1 MTMGRYDNFHNTKNI
16 EKAQKKLDK
25 LLSKR
30 KPDQYQIDLARE
42 ALAQAKLFE
51 SCQIFKSFS
60 GYAPNENIMFSD
72 DNRVMWFIKYLVPY
86 DEISSYSIVENVVQK
101 AQTQTKSR
109 GVISRAIIGGAI
121 AGGVGAVVG
130 AASAGSKS
138 QTTYYNEGEGF
149 FLQIFT
155 KNGERYSCHIESN
168 GFIANKV
175 HPKWLELGTK
185 LQSIIDG
192 KV

>member
-1 MTMGRYDNFHNTKNI
+1 MGQYDNFHNTKNI
-16 EKAQKKLDK
+16 EKAQRKLDK
-25 LLSKR
+25 LLKKR
-30 KPDQYQIDLARE
+30 KPDQYQIDLAKE
-42 ALAQAKLFE
+42 ALSQAKLFE

-72 DNRVMWFIKYLVPY
+72 DNRVIWFVKYLIPY

-101 AQTQTKSR
+101 AQTQTTSK
-109 GVISRAIIGGAI
+109 GVITRAIIGGAI
-121 AGGVGAVVG
+121 AGGVGAIVG

-149 FLQIFT
+149 FMQIFT
-155 KNGERYSCHIESN
+155 KNGERYSCHIENS
-168 GFIANKV
+168 GFIGNKV

>member
-1 MTMGRYDNFHNTKNI
+1 MGQYDNFHNTKNI
-16 EKAQKKLDK
+16 EKAQRKLDK
-25 LLSKR
+25 LLKKR
-30 KPDQYQIDLARE
+30 KPDQYQIDLAKE
-42 ALAQAKLFE
+42 ALSQAKMFE

-72 DNRVMWFIKYLVPY
+72 DNRVMWFVKYLIPY

-101 AQTQTKSR
+101 AQTQTTSK
-109 GVISRAIIGGAI
+109 GVITRAIIGGAI

-149 FLQIFT
+149 FMQIFT
-155 KNGERYSCHIESN
+155 KNGERYSCHIENS
-168 GFIANKV
+168 GFIGNKV

>member
-1 MTMGRYDNFHNTKNI
+1 MGQYDNFHNTKNI
-16 EKAQKKLDK
+16 EKAQRKLDK
-25 LLSKR
+25 LLKKR
-30 KPDQYQIDLARE
+30 KPDQYQIDLAKE
-42 ALAQAKLFE
+42 ALSQAKLFE

-72 DNRVMWFIKYLVPY
+72 DNRVMWFVKYLIPY

-101 AQTQTKSR
+101 AQTQTTSK
-109 GVISRAIIGGAI
+109 GVITRAIIGGAI

-149 FLQIFT
+149 FMQIFT
-155 KNGERYSCHIESN
+155 KNGERYSCHIENS
-168 GFIANKV
+168 GFIGNKV
-175 HPKWLELGTK
+175 HPKWLELGAK

>member
-1 MTMGRYDNFHNTKNI
+1 MGQYDNFHNTKNI
-16 EKAQKKLDK
+16 EKAQRKLDK
-25 LLSKR
+25 LLKKR
-30 KPDQYQIDLARE
+30 KPDQYQIDLAKE
-42 ALAQAKLFE
+42 ALSQAKLFE

-72 DNRVMWFIKYLVPY
+72 DNRVIWFVKYLIPY

-101 AQTQTKSR
+101 AQTQTTSK
-109 GVISRAIIGGAI
+109 GVITRAIIGGAI

-138 QTTYYNEGEGF
+138 QTTYYNESEGF
-149 FLQIFT
+149 FMQIFT
-155 KNGERYSCHIESN
+155 KNGERYSCHIENS
-168 GFIANKV
+168 GFIGNKV

>member
-60 GYAPNENIMFSD
+60 GYAPNENIIVSD

-149 FLQIFT
+149 FQQIFT

>member
-1 MTMGRYDNFHNTKNI
+1 MGQYDNFHNTRNI
-16 EKAQKKLDK
+16 EKAQRKLDK
-25 LLSKR
+25 LLKKR
-30 KPDQYQIDLARE
+30 KPDQYQIDLAKE
-42 ALAQAKLFE
+42 ALSQAKLFE

-72 DNRVMWFIKYLVPY
+72 DNRVIWFVKYLIPY
-86 DEISSYSIVENVVQK
+86 DEIISYSIVENVVQK
-101 AQTQTKSR
+101 AQTQTTSK
-109 GVISRAIIGGAI
+109 GVITRAIIGGTI

-149 FLQIFT
+149 FMQIFT
-155 KNGERYSCHIESN
+155 KNGERYSCHIENS
-168 GFIANKV
+168 GFIGNKV

>member
-1 MTMGRYDNFHNTKNI
+1 MGQYDNFHNTRNI
-16 EKAQKKLDK
+16 EKAQRKLDK
-25 LLSKR
+25 LLKKR
-30 KPDQYQIDLARE
+30 KPDQYQIDLAKE
-42 ALAQAKLFE
+42 ALSQAKLFE

-72 DNRVMWFIKYLVPY
+72 DNRVIWFVKYLIPY
-86 DEISSYSIVENVVQK
+86 DEIISYSIVENVVQK
-101 AQTQTKSR
+101 AQTQTTSK
-109 GVISRAIIGGAI
+109 GVIIRAIIGGAI

-149 FLQIFT
+149 FMQIFT
-155 KNGERYSCHIESN
+155 KNGERYSCHIENS
-168 GFIANKV
+168 GFIGNKV

>member
-1 MTMGRYDNFHNTKNI
+1 MGQYDNFHNTRNN
-16 EKAQKKLDK
+16 EKAQRKLDK
-25 LLSKR
+25 LLKKR
-30 KPDQYQIDLARE
+30 KPDQYQIDLAKE
-42 ALAQAKLFE
+42 ALSQAKLFE

-72 DNRVMWFIKYLVPY
+72 DNRVIWFVKYLIPY
-86 DEISSYSIVENVVQK
+86 DEIISYSIVENVVQK
-101 AQTQTKSR
+101 AQTQTTSK
-109 GVISRAIIGGAI
+109 GVITRAIIGGAI

-149 FLQIFT
+149 FMQIFT
-155 KNGERYSCHIESN
+155 KNGERYSCHIENS
-168 GFIANKV
+168 GFIGNKV

>member
-1 MTMGRYDNFHNTKNI
+1 MGQYDNFHNTKNI
-16 EKAQKKLDK
+16 EKAQRKLDK
-25 LLSKR
+25 LLKKR
-30 KPDQYQIDLARE
+30 KPDQYQIDLAKE
-42 ALAQAKLFE
+42 ALSQAKLFE

-72 DNRVMWFIKYLVPY
+72 DNRVMWFVKYLIPY
-86 DEISSYSIVENVVQK
+86 NEISSYSIVENVVQK
-101 AQTQTKSR
+101 AQTQTTSK
-109 GVISRAIIGGAI
+109 GVITRAIIGGAI

-149 FLQIFT
+149 FMQIFT
-155 KNGERYSCHIESN
+155 KNGERYSCHIENS
-168 GFIANKV
+168 GFIGNKV

>member
-1 MTMGRYDNFHNTKNI
+1 MGQYDNFHNTKNI
-16 EKAQKKLDK
+16 EKAQRKLDK
-25 LLSKR
+25 LLKKR
-30 KPDQYQIDLARE
+30 KPDQYQIDLAKE
-42 ALAQAKLFE
+42 ALSQAKMFE

-72 DNRVMWFIKYLVPY
+72 DNRVIWFVKYLIPY
-86 DEISSYSIVENVVQK
+86 DEIISYSIVENVVQK
-101 AQTQTKSR
+101 AQTQTTSK
-109 GVISRAIIGGAI
+109 GVITRAIIGGAI

-155 KNGERYSCHIESN
+155 KNGERYSCHIENS
-168 GFIANKV
+168 GFIGNKV

>member
-1 MTMGRYDNFHNTKNI
+1 MGRYDNFHNTKNI
-16 EKAQKKLDK
+16 KKAQKKLDK

-42 ALAQAKLFE
+42 TLENAKLFE
-51 SCQIFKSFS
+51 SCQIFKSFN

-72 DNRVMWFIKYLVPY
+72 DNRVVWFIKYLIPY
-86 DEISSYSIVENVVQK
+86 DEIASYSIVENVVQK
-101 AQTQTKSR
+101 AQTRTKTK

-138 QTTYYNEGEGF
+138 QTTYYTEGEGF

-155 KNGERYSCHIESN
+155 KNGERYSCHIENS
-168 GFIANKV
+168 GFIGNKV

>member
-1 MTMGRYDNFHNTKNI
+1 MGRYDNFHNTKNI

-60 GYAPNENIMFSD
+60 GYALNENIMFSD

>member
-1 MTMGRYDNFHNTKNI
+1 MGQYDNFHNTKNI
-16 EKAQKKLDK
+16 EKAQRKLDK
-25 LLSKR
+25 LLKKR
-30 KPDQYQIDLARE
+30 KPDQYQIDLAKE
-42 ALAQAKLFE
+42 ALSQAKLFE

-72 DNRVMWFIKYLVPY
+72 DNRVMWFVKYLIPY

-101 AQTQTKSR
+101 AQTQTMSK
-109 GVISRAIIGGAI
+109 GVITRAIIGGAI

-149 FLQIFT
+149 FMQIFT
-155 KNGERYSCHIESN
+155 KNGERYSCHIENS
-168 GFIANKV
+168 GFIGNKV

>member
-1 MTMGRYDNFHNTKNI
+1 MGQYDNFHNTKNI
-16 EKAQKKLDK
+16 EKAQRKLDK
-25 LLSKR
+25 LLKKR
-30 KPDQYQIDLARE
+30 KPDQYQIDLAKE
-42 ALAQAKLFE
+42 ALSQAKLFE

-72 DNRVMWFIKYLVPY
+72 NNRVIWFVKYLIPY

-101 AQTQTKSR
+101 AQTQTTSK
-109 GVISRAIIGGAI
+109 GVITRAIIGGAI

-149 FLQIFT
+149 FMQIFT
-155 KNGERYSCHIESN
+155 KNGERYSCHIENS
-168 GFIANKV
+168 GFIGNKV

>member
-1 MTMGRYDNFHNTKNI
+1 MGQYDNFHNTKNI
-16 EKAQKKLDK
+16 EKAQRKLDK
-25 LLSKR
+25 LLKKR
-30 KPDQYQIDLARE
+30 KPDQYQIDLAKE
-42 ALAQAKLFE
+42 ALSQAKLFE

-72 DNRVMWFIKYLVPY
+72 DNRVMWFVKYLIPY

-101 AQTQTKSR
+101 AQTQTTSK
-109 GVISRAIIGGAI
+109 GVITRAIIGGAI

-149 FLQIFT
+149 FMQIFT
-155 KNGERYSCHIESN
+155 KNGERYSCHIENS
-168 GFIANKV
+168 GFIGNKV
-175 HPKWLELGTK
+175 HPKWLELGIK

>member
-1 MTMGRYDNFHNTKNI
+1 MGQYDNFHNTKNI
-16 EKAQKKLDK
+16 EKAQRKLDK
-25 LLSKR
+25 LLKKR
-30 KPDQYQIDLARE
+30 KPDQYQIDLAKE
-42 ALAQAKLFE
+42 ALSQAKLFE

-72 DNRVMWFIKYLVPY
+72 DNRVIWFVKYLIPY
-86 DEISSYSIVENVVQK
+86 DEIISYSIVENVVQK
-101 AQTQTKSR
+101 AQTQTTSK
-109 GVISRAIIGGAI
+109 GVITRAIIGGAI

-130 AASAGSKS
+130 AASAGSQS
-138 QTTYYNEGEGF
+138 QTTYYTEGEGF

-155 KNGERYSCHIESN
+155 KGGDRYSCHIESD
-168 GFIANKV
+168 GFISNKV

>member
-1 MTMGRYDNFHNTKNI
+1 MGRYDNFHNTKNI

-121 AGGVGAVVG
+121 AGGVGTVVG

>member
-1 MTMGRYDNFHNTKNI
+1 MGQYDNFHNTRNI
-16 EKAQKKLDK
+16 EKAQRKLDK
-25 LLSKR
+25 LLKKR
-30 KPDQYQIDLARE
+30 KPDQYQIDLAKE
-42 ALAQAKLFE
+42 ALSQAKLFE

-72 DNRVMWFIKYLVPY
+72 DNRVIWFVKYLIPY
-86 DEISSYSIVENVVQK
+86 DEIISYSIVENVVQK
-101 AQTQTKSR
+101 AQTQTTSK
-109 GVISRAIIGGAI
+109 GVITRAIIGGAI

-138 QTTYYNEGEGF
+138 QITYYNEGEGF
-149 FLQIFT
+149 FMQIFT
-155 KNGERYSCHIESN
+155 KNGERYSCHIENS
-168 GFIANKV
+168 GFIGNKV

>member
-1 MTMGRYDNFHNTKNI
+1 MGRYDNFHNTKNI

-72 DNRVMWFIKYLVPY
+72 DNRVMWFIKYLIPY
-86 DEISSYSIVENVVQK
+86 DEVSSYSIVENVVQK

-185 LQSIIDG
+185 LQSIIDR

>member
-1 MTMGRYDNFHNTKNI
+1 MGRYDNFHNTKNI

-130 AASAGSKS
+130 AASAESKS

>member
-1 MTMGRYDNFHNTKNI
+1 MGQYDNFHNTKNI
-16 EKAQKKLDK
+16 EKAQRKLDK
-25 LLSKR
+25 LLKKR
-30 KPDQYQIDLARE
+30 KPDQYQIDLAKE
-42 ALAQAKLFE
+42 ALSQAKMFE

>member
-1 MTMGRYDNFHNTKNI
+1 MGQYDNFHNTRNI
-16 EKAQKKLDK
+16 EKAQRKLDK
-25 LLSKR
+25 LLKER
-30 KPDQYQIDLARE
+30 KPDQYQIDLAKE
-42 ALAQAKLFE
+42 ALSQAKLFE

-72 DNRVMWFIKYLVPY
+72 DNRVIWFVKYLIPY
-86 DEISSYSIVENVVQK
+86 DEIISYSIVENVVQK
-101 AQTQTKSR
+101 AQTQTTSK
-109 GVISRAIIGGAI
+109 GVITRAIIGGAI

-149 FLQIFT
+149 FMQIFT
-155 KNGERYSCHIESN
+155 KNGERYSCHIENS
-168 GFIANKV
+168 GFIGNKV

>member
-1 MTMGRYDNFHNTKNI
+1 MGQYDNFYNTKNI
-16 EKAQKKLDK
+16 EKAQRKLDK
-25 LLSKR
+25 LLKKR
-30 KPDQYQIDLARE
+30 KPDQYQIDLAKE
-42 ALAQAKLFE
+42 ALSQAKLFE

-72 DNRVMWFIKYLVPY
+72 DNRVMWFVKYLIPY

-101 AQTQTKSR
+101 AQTQTTSK
-109 GVISRAIIGGAI
+109 GVITRAIIGGAI

-149 FLQIFT
+149 FMQIFT
-155 KNGERYSCHIESN
+155 KNGERYSCHIENS
-168 GFIANKV
+168 GFIGNKV

>member
-1 MTMGRYDNFHNTKNI
+1 MGQYDNFHNTKNI
-16 EKAQKKLDK
+16 EKAQRKLDK
-25 LLSKR
+25 LLKKR
-30 KPDQYQIDLARE
+30 KPDQYQIDLAKE
-42 ALAQAKLFE
+42 ALSQAKLFE

-72 DNRVMWFIKYLVPY
+72 DNRVIWFVKYLIPY

-101 AQTQTKSR
+101 AQTQTTSE
-109 GVISRAIIGGAI
+109 GVITRAIIGGAI

-149 FLQIFT
+149 FMQIFT
-155 KNGERYSCHIESN
+155 KNGERYSCHIENS
-168 GFIANKV
+168 GFIGNKV

>member
-1 MTMGRYDNFHNTKNI
+1 MGQYDNFHNTKNI
-16 EKAQKKLDK
+16 EKAQRKLDK
-25 LLSKR
+25 LLKKR
-30 KPDQYQIDLARE
+30 KPDQYQIDLAKE
-42 ALAQAKLFE
+42 ALSQAKLFE

-72 DNRVMWFIKYLVPY
+72 DNRVMWFVKYLIPY

-149 FLQIFT
+149 FMRIFT
-155 KNGERYSCHIESN
+155 KNGERYSCHIENS
-168 GFIANKV
+168 GFIGNKV

>member
-1 MTMGRYDNFHNTKNI
+1 MGRYDNFHNTKNI

-30 KPDQYQIDLARE
+30 KPDQYQIDLTRE

>member
-1 MTMGRYDNFHNTKNI
+1 MGQYDNFHNTKNI
-16 EKAQKKLDK
+16 EKAQRKLDK
-25 LLSKR
+25 LLKKR
-30 KPDQYQIDLARE
+30 KPDQYQIDLAKE
-42 ALAQAKLFE
+42 ALSQAKLFE

-60 GYAPNENIMFSD
+60 GYAPNENIKFSD
-72 DNRVMWFIKYLVPY
+72 DNRVMWFVKYLIPY

-101 AQTQTKSR
+101 AQTQTTSK
-109 GVISRAIIGGAI
+109 GVITRAIIGGAI

-149 FLQIFT
+149 FMRIFT
-155 KNGERYSCHIESN
+155 KNGERYSCHIENS
-168 GFIANKV
+168 GFIGNKV

>member
-1 MTMGRYDNFHNTKNI
+1 MGQYDNFHNTKNI
-16 EKAQKKLDK
+16 EKEQRKLDK
-25 LLSKR
+25 LLKKR
-30 KPDQYQIDLARE
+30 KPDQYQIDLAKE
-42 ALAQAKLFE
+42 ALSQAKLFE

-72 DNRVMWFIKYLVPY
+72 DNRVMWFVKYLIPY

-101 AQTQTKSR
+101 AQTQTTSK
-109 GVISRAIIGGAI
+109 GVITRAIIGGAI

-149 FLQIFT
+149 FMQIFT
-155 KNGERYSCHIESN
+155 KNGERYSCHIENS
-168 GFIANKV
+168 GFIGNKV

>member
-1 MTMGRYDNFHNTKNI
+1 MGQYDNFHNTKNI
-16 EKAQKKLDK
+16 EKAQRKLDK
-25 LLSKR
+25 LLKKR
-30 KPDQYQIDLARE
+30 KPDQYQIDLAKE
-42 ALAQAKLFE
+42 ALSQAKLFE
-51 SCQIFKSFS
+51 SCQIFKSFG

-72 DNRVMWFIKYLVPY
+72 DNRVIWFVKYLIPY

-101 AQTQTKSR
+101 AQTQTTSK
-109 GVISRAIIGGAI
+109 GVITRAIIGGAI

-149 FLQIFT
+149 FMQIFT
-155 KNGERYSCHIESN
+155 KNGERYSCHIENS
-168 GFIANKV
+168 GFIGNKV

>member
-1 MTMGRYDNFHNTKNI
+1 MGQYDNFHNTKNI
-16 EKAQKKLDK
+16 EKAQRKLDK
-25 LLSKR
+25 LLKKR
-30 KPDQYQIDLARE
+30 KPDQYQIDLAKE
-42 ALAQAKLFE
+42 ALSQAKLFE

-72 DNRVMWFIKYLVPY
+72 DNRVMWFVKYLIPY

-101 AQTQTKSR
+101 AQTQTTSK
-109 GVISRAIIGGAI
+109 GVITRAIIGGAI

-149 FLQIFT
+149 FMRIFT
-155 KNGERYSCHIESN
+155 KNGERYSCHIENS
-168 GFIANKV
+168 GFIGNKV

-185 LQSIIDG
+185 HQSIIDG

>member
-1 MTMGRYDNFHNTKNI
+1 MGQYDNFHNTRNI
-16 EKAQKKLDK
+16 EKAQRKLDK
-25 LLSKR
+25 LLKKR
-30 KPDQYQIDLARE
+30 KPDQYQIDLAKE
-42 ALAQAKLFE
+42 ALSQAKLFE

-72 DNRVMWFIKYLVPY
+72 DNRVIWFVKYLIPY
-86 DEISSYSIVENVVQK
+86 DEIISYSIVENVVQK
-101 AQTQTKSR
+101 AQTQTTSK
-109 GVISRAIIGGAI
+109 GVITRAIIGGAI

-138 QTTYYNEGEGF
+138 QPTYYNEGEGF
-149 FLQIFT
+149 FMQIFT
-155 KNGERYSCHIESN
+155 KNGERYSCHIENS
-168 GFIANKV
+168 GFIGNKV

>member
-1 MTMGRYDNFHNTKNI
+1 MGQYDNFHNTRNI
-16 EKAQKKLDK
+16 EKAQRKLDK
-25 LLSKR
+25 LLKKR
-30 KPDQYQIDLARE
+30 KPDQYQIDLAKE
-42 ALAQAKLFE
+42 ALSQAKLFE

-72 DNRVMWFIKYLVPY
+72 DNRVIWFVKYLIPY
-86 DEISSYSIVENVVQK
+86 DEIISYSIVENVVQK
-101 AQTQTKSR
+101 AQTQTTSK
-109 GVISRAIIGGAI
+109 GVITRAIIGWAI

-149 FLQIFT
+149 FMQIFT
-155 KNGERYSCHIESN
+155 KNGERYSCHIENS
-168 GFIANKV
+168 GFIGNKV

>member
-1 MTMGRYDNFHNTKNI
+1 MGQYDNFHNTKNI
-16 EKAQKKLDK
+16 EKAQRKLDK
-25 LLSKR
+25 LLKKR
-30 KPDQYQIDLARE
+30 KPDQYQIDLAKE
-42 ALAQAKLFE
+42 ALSQAKLFE

-72 DNRVMWFIKYLVPY
+72 DNRVIWFVKYLIPY

-101 AQTQTKSR
+101 AQTQTTSK
-109 GVISRAIIGGAI
+109 GVITRAIIGGAI

-155 KNGERYSCHIESN
+155 KNGERYSCHIENS
-168 GFIANKV
+168 GFIGNKV

>member
-1 MTMGRYDNFHNTKNI
+1 MGQYDNFHNTKNI
-16 EKAQKKLDK
+16 EKAQRKLDK
-25 LLSKR
+25 LLRKR
-30 KPDQYQIDLARE
+30 KPDQYQIDLAKE
-42 ALAQAKLFE
+42 ALSQAKLFE

-72 DNRVMWFIKYLVPY
+72 DNRVMWFVKYLIPY

-101 AQTQTKSR
+101 AQTQTTSK
-109 GVISRAIIGGAI
+109 GVITRAIIGGAI

-149 FLQIFT
+149 FMQIFT
-155 KNGERYSCHIESN
+155 KNGERYSCHIENS
-168 GFIANKV
+168 GFIGNKV

>member
-1 MTMGRYDNFHNTKNI
+1 MGRYDNFHNTKNI

-86 DEISSYSIVENVVQK
+86 DEISSYFIVENVVQK

>member
-1 MTMGRYDNFHNTKNI
+1 MGQYDNFHNTKNI
-16 EKAQKKLDK
+16 KKAQRKLDK
-25 LLSKR
+25 LLKKR
-30 KPDQYQIDLARE
+30 KPDQYQIDLAKE
-42 ALAQAKLFE
+42 ALSQAKLFE

-72 DNRVMWFIKYLVPY
+72 DNRVMWFVKYLIPY

-101 AQTQTKSR
+101 AQTQTTSK
-109 GVISRAIIGGAI
+109 GVITRAIIGGAI

-149 FLQIFT
+149 FMRIFT
-155 KNGERYSCHIESN
+155 KNGERYSCHIENS
-168 GFIANKV
+168 GFIGNKV

>member
-1 MTMGRYDNFHNTKNI
+1 MGRYDNFHNTKNI

-72 DNRVMWFIKYLVPY
+72 DNRVMCFIKYLIPY
-86 DEISSYSIVENVVQK
+86 DEVSSYSIVENVVQK

>member
-1 MTMGRYDNFHNTKNI
+1 MGQYDNFHNTRNI
-16 EKAQKKLDK
+16 EKAQRKLDK
-25 LLSKR
+25 LLKKQ
-30 KPDQYQIDLARE
+30 KPDQYQIDLAKE
-42 ALAQAKLFE
+42 ALSQAKLFE

-72 DNRVMWFIKYLVPY
+72 DNRVIWFVKYLIPY
-86 DEISSYSIVENVVQK
+86 DEIISYSIVENVVQK
-101 AQTQTKSR
+101 AQTQTTSK
-109 GVISRAIIGGAI
+109 GVITRAIIGGAI

-149 FLQIFT
+149 FMQIFT
-155 KNGERYSCHIESN
+155 KNGERYSCHIENS
-168 GFIANKV
+168 GFIGNKV